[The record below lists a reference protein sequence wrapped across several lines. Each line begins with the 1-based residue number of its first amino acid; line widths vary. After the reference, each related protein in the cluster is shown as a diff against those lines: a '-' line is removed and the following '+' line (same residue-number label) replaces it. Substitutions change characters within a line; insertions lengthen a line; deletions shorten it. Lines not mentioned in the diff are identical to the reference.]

1 MQIVSYTQFQPRRP
15 QAQKRQSV
23 IQNTGSLIGNPL
35 TQDRSVSQKAM
46 APQFAGL
53 LDSITELFDS
63 KEDKL
68 YLAAW
73 RGHLKKISRLLKKGA
88 NINMRHYACGS
99 PPLHAA
105 IYGNQHQAVSLLL
118 DKGADINATDYF
130 GYTALH
136 RAVLWGKDEAITL
149 LLDRGAD
156 ISLKDEDGRT
166 PVDLISIYVSPAAR
180 ERLEQA
186 RQQGTTTKNT

>member
-15 QAQKRQSV
+15 QAKKQQSAA
-23 IQNTGSLIGNPL
+23 QNATTRTGNPV
-35 TQDRSVSQKAM
+35 TQDRFVSQKAM

-53 LDSITELFDS
+53 FDSITELFDS

-166 PVDLISIYVSPAAR
+166 PVDLISYHVAPAAQ
-180 ERLEQA
+180 ERLKQA
-186 RQQGTTTKNT
+186 HRQRAASNEA